1 MSNTRTQKTQ
11 DQDNDNEHPKKEK
24 ENDQAL
30 EQIDND
36 NALIDSSDDFDD
48 EAFQRRVDRRRK
60 YKKKKYEENKEKIKQ
75 QYDPAKRRE
84 KYQKEKVAKQNVEKK
99 IVDAIRNEEVDELDE
114 DEEVARFLNRQENE
128 SLYQKN
134 WYKENSKKMKEQYD
148 PVKRKEKGQKE
159 RATKVERR
167 EEIDKGDIDELY
179 GDKSFRKFMNRE
191 TKEKERKKAW
201 YKKNADRI
209 KAKRKASYNRIQ
221 KFEENKVQKSK
232 RDKRHK
238 IEADTQEK
246 KYCILGWGHSDS
258 KGKDDESREQNLISK
273 NKTLERYYCGTKKM
287 KIFELDQDSHFQIF
301 ALKLAIE
308 DLFKEIENETCK
320 VKRIALDFAKTAEIS
335 VLDINDLYEVLMLQ
349 RCEKWHALQLRI
361 DTEFHE
367 IAASIGKSFNSD
379 GDPDYIIECERNFY
393 KKKCNNYGYGHN
405 HKKLS
410 NLQKYLLNYNRWEKH
425 NTWYVLRIGFGK
437 TKNLSLLQEQSQIV
451 HDLKVQV
458 HDQYEKIETAIS
470 GNQICNILDSEE
482 EMKHKKYGVSRK
494 NREKYWTEKIIEK
507 WRKLRNNII
516 NEFKTICHHFGKTFD
531 IEDDKDCLEKCQLCI
546 EYNIDTCISTYL
558 YSRKYI

>member
-1 MSNTRTQKTQ
+1 MSNARTQKTQ
-11 DQDNDNEHPKKEK
+11 DQENDQKEK

-60 YKKKKYEENKEKIKQ
+60 HKQKKYEENKEKIKQ

-209 KAKRKASYNRIQ
+209 KAKRKASYNRNQ

-232 RDKRHK
+232 RDKRRK
-238 IEADTQEK
+238 IEADILSKE
-246 KYCILGWGHSDS
+246 YEILGWPGT
-258 KGKDDESREQNLISK
+258 Q
-273 NKTLERYYCGTKKM
+273 KTLKKG
-287 KIFELDQDSHFQIF
+287 LDVETRNDN
-301 ALKLAIE
+301 LKSK
-308 DLFKEIENETCK
+308 KE
-320 VKRIALDFAKTAEIS
+320 A
-335 VLDINDLYEVLMLQ
+335 LQ
-349 RCEKWHALQLRI
+349 RYH
-361 DTEFHE
+361 
-367 IAASIGKSFNSD
+367 
-379 GDPDYIIECERNFY
+379 
-393 KKKCNNYGYGHN
+393 YG
-405 HKKLS
+405 
-410 NLQKYLLNYNRWEKH
+410 R
-425 NTWYVLRIGFGK
+425 R
-437 TKNLSLLQEQSQIV
+437 
-451 HDLKVQV
+451 
-458 HDQYEKIETAIS
+458 
-470 GNQICNILDSEE
+470 
-482 EMKHKKYGVSRK
+482 
-494 NREKYWTEKIIEK
+494 
-507 WRKLRNNII
+507 
-516 NEFKTICHHFGKTFD
+516 
-531 IEDDKDCLEKCQLCI
+531 
-546 EYNIDTCISTYL
+546 
-558 YSRKYI
+558 